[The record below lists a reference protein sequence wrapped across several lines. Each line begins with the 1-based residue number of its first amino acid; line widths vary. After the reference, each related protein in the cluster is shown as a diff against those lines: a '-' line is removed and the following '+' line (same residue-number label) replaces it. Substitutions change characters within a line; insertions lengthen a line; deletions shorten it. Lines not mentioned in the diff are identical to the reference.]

1 MSVVAMK
8 KLSLFCS
15 KRDSD
20 EIISKL
26 TKLRCVEM
34 HRSELGEDELSPCI
48 FSDAKAEHEA
58 IIGRV
63 EAAIG
68 ALSQYE
74 KKKFSLV
81 KRKIDADFETFVK
94 DGSYDSA
101 LETVKLYEEL
111 LLEKKRYSAELGAA
125 EECLTELS
133 PWADSDIALG
143 FSGTE
148 RTFLARGSLPAMADL
163 DRIADTAAKYYAVV
177 EKVSGDAYGVYVTVI
192 GLREYENE
200 IMRMLVPYGFNKSAA
215 SDAEDETAAGVMF
228 EAEKKRDFA
237 KAKLSSIE
245 RKMAEIS
252 GKLNSLKVLCDL
264 EKTELEKLKKH
275 ELFLSSDSVELLC
288 GWVPETKT
296 GELEA
301 IFDSYG
307 CAYEF
312 EDPAEDDDVPVL
324 LKNNKF
330 AQNFEWVLSLY
341 SLPKYGSFDPT
352 FIMGI
357 CYAFLFGLMFADVGY
372 GLIMILVG
380 FLVPK
385 LLNPSPW
392 ANAFFRSFGWC
403 GIFCVI
409 MGVLFGGYFGD
420 FPIAFGE
427 NILGIDMPESLALL
441 KDFDGKAIDPILNA
455 LTFMIL
461 GMAVGVVHLIVGMVI
476 KFNIVR
482 KQESWINAIF
492 CVGSWWV
499 LFAGIGLVFLA
510 PNIGIWVLTVGA
522 LGVFIGGTLNE
533 KKWYLKPFKGLLA
546 FYDLINYA
554 SDLLSYSRILALG
567 LTSAVIAQVV
577 NILGTMAGPSP
588 LGFVVLVIAFIF
600 GHALNIALNVMG
612 TFVHSARLQYVEFF
626 GKFFEDGGRA
636 FDPLKSNSDYT
647 NNK

>member
-34 HRSELGEDELSPCI
+34 HRSELGEELSPCV

-58 IIGRV
+58 LIGKV
-63 EAAIG
+63 TAAIA

-81 KRKIDADFETFVK
+81 KRKIDVDFDAFVA
-94 DGSYDSA
+94 DGSYGSA
-101 LETVKLYEEL
+101 LEAVKLYEEL
-111 LLEKKRYSAELGAA
+111 LHDKKQYTAELSVA

-133 PWADSDIALG
+133 PWADSDIPLG
-143 FSGTE
+143 FCGTE
-148 RTFLARGSLPAMADL
+148 RTFLVRGALPATVDL
-163 DRIADTAAKYYAVV
+163 DQVARMAEEHYAVV
-177 EKVSGDAYGVYVTVI
+177 ERVSADAFGVYVTVI
-192 GLREYENE
+192 GLREHENE
-200 IMRMLVPYGFNKSAA
+200 IMRALVPFGFTKSA
-215 SDAEDETAAGVMF
+215 SYDAEDETAAGVMF

-237 KAKLSSIE
+237 KAKLSMIE
-245 RKMAEIS
+245 RKMAELSKSI
-252 GKLNSLKVLCDL
+252 NSLKVLCDI

-275 ELFLSSDSVELLC
+275 ELLLSSDSVELLC
-288 GWVPETKT
+288 GWVPEAKT

-301 IFDSYG
+301 MFDGYG

-312 EDPAEDDDVPVL
+312 EDPSEDDDVPVL

-357 CYAFLFGLMFADVGY
+357 CYAFLFGLMFADAGY

-385 LLNPSPW
+385 ILNPSPW
-392 ANAFFRSFGWC
+392 ANGFFRSFGWC
-403 GIFCVI
+403 GIACVV
-409 MGVLFGGYFGD
+409 MGILFGGYFGD
-420 FPIAFGE
+420 FPIVFGRTF
-427 NILGIDMPESLALL
+427 LGIDMPDSLALI
-441 KDFDGKAIDPILNA
+441 KDFDGNVIDPVLNA
-455 LTFMIL
+455 LAFMVVGI
-461 GMAVGVVHLIVGMVI
+461 AVGVVHLIIGMII

-482 KQESWINAIF
+482 KQESWVHAIF
-492 CVGSWWV
+492 CVGAWWV
-499 LFAGIGLVFLA
+499 LFAGIALLFLL
-510 PNIGIWVLTVGA
+510 PSVGPVVLGVGA
-522 LGVFIGGTLNE
+522 LGVFIGGMLNE
-533 KKWYLKPFKGLLA
+533 KKWFVKPLKGLLA
-546 FYDLINYA
+546 FYDIINYA

-577 NILGTMAGPSP
+577 NILGAMVGPSP
-588 LGFVVLVIAFIF
+588 LGFVVLVIAFVF

-636 FDPLKSNSDYT
+636 FDPLKSSSEYT